1 LHLVGILFPQISFID
16 LWAPQ
21 LIVYA
26 SGENVKFHR
35 PVRKKKSKGSDCT
48 DSWKLNTLVLK
59 ILSALPF
66 LVDQVKTDVCN
77 ELKTDNLI

>member
-1 LHLVGILFPQISFID
+1 
-16 LWAPQ
+16 
-21 LIVYA
+21 
-26 SGENVKFHR
+26 VKFHR